1 MYARQERT
9 LEAHTLCWQRLSLV
23 DHQFPFCA
31 TWYYLENK
39 NNDQNRIRRLQPSVC
54 SVVMETIQ
62 WTFPCGEGKFSSPGK
77 HFYKFGCANLA
88 WKMQGW
94 CTADKWRGGGAGKEE
109 SLKLNCSV
117 IKKSKQRSGNKG
129 DYEFVPLKHT
139 FTYCLSSSPGITA
152 MDPSNDS

>member
-9 LEAHTLCWQRLSLV
+9 LEAHTLCWQWLSLV

-77 HFYKFGCANLA
+77 RFYKFGCANLA

-94 CTADKWRGGGAGKEE
+94 CTADKWRGGGWEGREFKV
-109 SLKLNCSV
+109 KLLCYQEIKAAIWEQRRLWVCPFEAYLHILSEQFSRDNCHG
-117 IKKSKQRSGNKG
+117 SKQWQ
-129 DYEFVPLKHT
+129 
-139 FTYCLSSSPGITA
+139 
-152 MDPSNDS
+152 